1 MLILLAVLIVFI
13 PLNIM
18 VGIRIR
24 KSLSIEKT
32 KSKTIF
38 WILFTLISFSYI
50 IAQILSIILP
60 YPIAKIIFNIGCLYL
75 GAFVYMLFL
84 FTISFFLTHIFKN
97 GKLDYYSISILL
109 SIIITAYGFYCQ
121 NTTKIKNYDVQI
133 DSKIENNSSIKVA
146 LVSDIHLGCTFSKT
160 HLDKMITE
168 INDLEPDVIIIAGD
182 LIDSDLDVA
191 LKEDDLT
198 NLSNLK
204 STYGTFFALGNHDC
218 YTGQIDK
225 LANILRENNITVLND
240 DYALINDS
248 FYVIGRIDTSINR
261 YTTNSNITERNSLN
275 NIISD
280 VDKSKPTIVIDHSPN
295 NVEDSIENNIDLQV
309 SGHTHNGQLFPFNFI
324 VNKTSPIGYG
334 YRKINNTNVIVSSGY
349 GSWGPPIRTTGK
361 SEIALINI
369 HN

>member
-1 MLILLAVLIVFI
+1 MLRILAVLIVFL
-13 PLNIM
+13 PLNTM

-50 IAQILSIILP
+50 IAQILSLILP

-84 FTISFFLTHIFKN
+84 FAISFFLTHIFKN
-97 GKLDYYSISILL
+97 GKLDYYSISVLL

-121 NTTKIKNYDVQI
+121 NTTEIKNYDVQV
-133 DSKIENNSSIKVA
+133 DSQMENNSSIKVA
-146 LVSDIHLGCTFSKT
+146 LVSDIHLGCTFSKA

-168 INDLEPDVIIIAGD
+168 INDLGPDVIIIAGD

-204 STYGTFFALGNHDC
+204 STYGTFFVLGNHDC
-218 YTGQIDK
+218 YAGQTEK
-225 LANILRENNITVLND
+225 LTNILRENNVTVLND
-240 DYALINDS
+240 DYKLINDS
-248 FYVIGRIDTSINR
+248 FYIIGRVDPSITR
-261 YTTNSNITERNSLN
+261 FSTDSNISERNSLN

-280 VDKSKPTIVIDHSPN
+280 IDKSKPTLVIDHSPN
-295 NVEDSIENNIDLQV
+295 NIEDSIENNIDLQV

-324 VNKTSPIGYG
+324 VSKTSPIGYG
-334 YRKINNTNVIVSSGY
+334 YKKINNTNIIVSSGY
-349 GSWGPPIRTTGK
+349 GTWGPPIRTNGH
-361 SEIALINI
+361 SEIALIDI